1 MPPDLE
7 GYGSLSSRATWAK
20 RALIAV
26 VVLNVVSIISAYFAY
41 QRYGADIITQDDMD
55 TTDLREGVVALLT
68 VIAFVVAAVMFIR
81 WFRRAYANLPAL
93 GTTNLRFQTWWT
105 IGSWFIPIVNLFRPK
120 QIANDIWR
128 GSDPEERL
136 DQEPSWQGADVP
148 ALFQWWW
155 GFYLVS
161 TWMENVSFRVELAA
175 NDLDG
180 YRNAAAVTM
189 AVNAFEAVAGV
200 LAVLVVQRTTR
211 RQEARAARLARPE

>member
-7 GYGSLSSRATWAK
+7 GYGPLSSRATWAK

-26 VVLNVVSIISAYFAY
+26 VVLNVVSVISAYFAY
-41 QRYGADIITQDDMD
+41 QTYGAEIVTQDDLD

-68 VIAFVVAAVMFIR
+68 LIAFVVAVVMFIR

-93 GTTNLRFQTWWT
+93 GAGNLRFATWWT
-105 IGSWFIPIVNLFRPK
+105 IGAWFIPIVNLFRPK

-128 GSDPEERL
+128 GSDPERQR
-136 DQEPSWQGADVP
+136 DQEPSWEGGHVP

-155 GFYLVS
+155 AFFLVS
-161 TWMENVSFRVELAA
+161 TWLENASFRAELAA

-180 YRNAAAVTM
+180 YRNAAAVTI
-189 AVNAFEAVAGV
+189 AVNAVEAVAGV
-200 LAVLVVQRTTR
+200 LAVFVVDRASGQ
-211 RQEARAARLARPE
+211 QEARAARLAEPS